1 MNADNTLTIRRSAA
15 AVIFLAAIIVLG
27 GCENLP
33 GTREEQ
39 VTAAGTAAGAAV
51 GASVA
56 DNKLLGALLGGA
68 LGAAGGY
75 LIGARTDWFEE
86 DPEYRSAEA
95 REAVEEAQER
105 PATAEDVAG
114 ADDGDLNDDGFV
126 TMDELVAMEDAGL
139 GDDEI
144 LEMLERTDQVFE
156 LSESQRA
163 ELRDAGLSRDLL
175 ADMEEINRE
184 ERESVLA
191 RSDVIGQPR

>member
-1 MNADNTLTIRRSAA
+1 MNAANTLTIRRSGTAGIA
-15 AVIFLAAIIVLG
+15 LAAIIVLG

-33 GTREEQ
+33 GSREEQ
-39 VTAAGTAAGAAV
+39 VTAAGTAAGAAI

-56 DNKLLGALLGGA
+56 DNELLGALLGGA
-68 LGAAGGY
+68 LGAAGGH

-86 DPEYRSAEA
+86 DPEHRSAEA
-95 REAVEEAQER
+95 REAVEEAQEQ
-105 PATAEDVAG
+105 PATADEVAG
-114 ADDGDLNDDGFV
+114 ADDADLNDDGFV
-126 TMDELVAMEDAGL
+126 TMDELVAMEEAGL

-175 ADMEEINRE
+175 ADIEEINRE